1 MEITKKYQE
10 RKEETNIENYEMNKQ
25 IKQNMEEIDI
35 IINMSKGKKQRLRE
49 YQNNYC
55 DSEKSYFMGLV
66 VNAMFFA
73 MHY

>member
-1 MEITKKYQE
+1 MKITKKYQE